1 MKGVKQ
7 NYSKAFEHTHKEADL
22 DTMNNLGFLSVN
34 QNISKQIKNYK
45 KVANLGS

>member
-22 DTMNNLGFLSVN
+22 DTMNHLGFLSV
-34 QNISKQIKNYK
+34 IRSESHKKQKD
-45 KVANLGS
+45 